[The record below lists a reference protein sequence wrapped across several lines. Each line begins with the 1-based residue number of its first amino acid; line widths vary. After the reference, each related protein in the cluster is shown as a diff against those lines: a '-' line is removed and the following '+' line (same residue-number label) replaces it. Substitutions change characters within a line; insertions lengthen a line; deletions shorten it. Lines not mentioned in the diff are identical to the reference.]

1 VTKKD
6 KRRQVHNHPEMTPQE
21 LARCRPAAEVDP
33 VGLPIPTHLV
43 SNEEYFPP
51 FLQTSH
57 QQHVE
62 ARVLDAL
69 DRVPKRLNISRRHFL
84 ATSAGLAASFVA
96 LNEVFRRYAFGD
108 TLFRV
113 AEESGFDHAA
123 FVADGPPSDLFVFDD
138 QCHLVRGAGVGHN
151 VALSVRVIAQGET
164 ARLPNSPFVSNPWNP
179 EHHGDEHGQ
188 PWGNWNPALMGR
200 TNWDDTEFWF
210 PNFIKYYFF
219 ESQTTVALISNI
231 TMIGHVGTS
240 AAGVKGA
247 PATARNVYEARPYEA
262 FVTAEQNFACREF
275 INAVAGS
282 TRALSHGLMYMGP
295 GNLWYLQE
303 QIDRFGIDS
312 WKGYQVPNAKR
323 DDDPDKPFEYWRFDD
338 EELAF
343 PTFAFIQEAYRKHR
357 AVKPGLNCVA
367 VHKGLGDSAFPSDIP
382 RAAAAFPDLNFII
395 YHSCIRPGFFDYSAW
410 QDVQSGRLRD
420 GVPDIKDTTEF
431 AQLVAPY
438 PNVYAELGTIFA
450 SSVVT
455 FPTVCAHLMGIL
467 FKYLGADRIVWG
479 TDSTFYGSPQWQ
491 IEAFWRLQIPEEFR
505 RRYGYPE
512 ITPEMK
518 RKVLGLN
525 SARLYG
531 MNPDVRRYSSV
542 PDDYRHRIASDTRLM
557 HTMEYDDGLPKELPE
572 ENSPRVASPPT
583 VSPYGAAVADRGD
596 RLEQLRAD
604 HREAAE
610 TRFGTPRSNHRDG
623 WVRVR

>member
-1 VTKKD
+1 MKK
-6 KRRQVHNHPEMTPQE
+6 KRRQARNHPEMTPQE
-21 LARCRPAAEVDP
+21 LARCRPASEVDRL
-33 VGLPIPTHLV
+33 GLPIPTHLV

-51 FLQTSH
+51 FLQTAH
-57 QQHVE
+57 QKQVE

-69 DRVPKRLNISRRHFL
+69 ESVPTRLNISRRRFL
-84 ATSAGLAASFVA
+84 TTSAGLAASFVA
-96 LNEVFRRYAFGD
+96 LNEVFRDYAFGES
-108 TLFRV
+108 LFRV
-113 AEESGFDHAA
+113 GKDGVFDHGA
-123 FVADGPPSDLFVFDD
+123 FLADGPPSDLFVFDD
-138 QCHLVRGAGVGHN
+138 QCHLVRGAGPGHN
-151 VALSVRVIAQGET
+151 IGVSVRAIAQGES

-179 EHHGDEHGQ
+179 HNHPDEHGE
-188 PWGNWNPALMGR
+188 PWANWNPTLIGR
-200 TNWDDTEFWF
+200 SNWDGAEFWL

-219 ESQTTVALISNI
+219 ESQTSVALISNI
-231 TMIGHVGTS
+231 TMIGNVAGS
-240 AAGVKGA
+240 AAGIKDI
-247 PATARNVYEARPYEA
+247 PATARNVYEARPQEV

-275 INAVAGS
+275 INSMAGS

-303 QIDRFGIDS
+303 QIDRFGVDS

-323 DDDPDKPFEYWRFDD
+323 DDSDAPFEHWTFDD

-343 PTFAFIQEAYRKHR
+343 PTFAFIQEAHRKYGSI
-357 AVKPGLNCVA
+357 KPGLNCIC
-367 VHKGLGDSAFPSDIP
+367 VHKGLGDSAVATDIP
-382 RAAAAFPDLNFII
+382 GAAAAFPGLNFVI
-395 YHSCIRPGFFDYSAW
+395 YHSCIRPGFFDYEAW
-410 QDVQSGRLRD
+410 QDVKSGRLRD

-455 FPTVCAHLMGIL
+455 FPTLCAHLMGIL

-505 RRYGYPE
+505 KRYGYPE

-531 MNPDVRRYSSV
+531 MSPDVTSYTKV
-542 PDDYRHRIASDTRLM
+542 PADYHDRIVGDTELM
-557 HTMEYDDGLPKELPE
+557 RTMEYDDRLPNEAPM
-572 ENSPRVASPPT
+572 
-583 VSPYGAAVADRGD
+583 SPYGSASANRNDRF
-596 RLEQLRAD
+596 EKLRAGY
-604 HREAAE
+604 REGAE
-610 TRFGTPRSNHRDG
+610 TRFGVPHSNRRDG
-623 WVRVR
+623 WIRVR

>member
-1 VTKKD
+1 MK
-6 KRRQVHNHPEMTPQE
+6 KRRQAHNHPEMTPEE
-21 LARCRPAAEVDP
+21 LARCRPASEVDP
-33 VGLPIPTHLV
+33 LGLPIPTHLV

-51 FLQTSH
+51 LLQTSH
-57 QQHVE
+57 QKQVE
-62 ARVLDAL
+62 ARVMDAL
-69 DRVPKRLNISRRHFL
+69 EQVPKRLNLSRRRFL
-84 ATSAGLAASFVA
+84 TTSAGLAASFVA
-96 LNEVFRRYAFGD
+96 LNEVFRDYAFGEA
-108 TLFRV
+108 LFRV
-113 AEESGFDHAA
+113 AKDAGFDHHA
-123 FVADGPPSDLFVFDD
+123 FLADGPPSDLFVFDD
-138 QCHLVRGAGVGHN
+138 QCHLVRGNHGDMGHIP
-151 VALSVRVIAQGET
+151 ALSLRVTAQGES

-179 EHHGDEHGQ
+179 GNHPDEHGE
-188 PWGNWNPALMGR
+188 PWGNWNPALIGR
-200 TNWDDTEFWF
+200 TNWDDNEFWL
-210 PNFIKYYFF
+210 PNFIKYYYF

-231 TMIGHVGTS
+231 NMVVNVAAS
-240 AAGVKGA
+240 VAGVKNV
-247 PATARNVYEARPYEA
+247 PATARNVYEARPQEA

-303 QIDRFGIDS
+303 QLDRFGPDS

-323 DDDPDKPFEYWRFDD
+323 DDDPDSPFEYWTFDD

-343 PTFAFIQEAYRKHR
+343 PTFAFIQDAYRKHGS
-357 AVKPGLNCVA
+357 VKPGLNCVN
-367 VHKGLGDSAFPSDIP
+367 VHKGLGDSAFATDIP
-382 RAAAAFPDLNFII
+382 AAAAAFPGLNFVI
-395 YHSCIRPGFFDYSAW
+395 YHSCIRPAFFDYEAW

-438 PNVYAELGTIFA
+438 PNVYAELGTTFA
-450 SSVVT
+450 SSIVT

-505 RRYGYPE
+505 QRYGYPE

-531 MNPDVRRYSSV
+531 MSPDLTRYTKV
-542 PDDYRHRIASDTRLM
+542 PDDYHRRLVGDAHLM
-557 HTMEYDDGLPKELPE
+557 KTMEYDDRLPNELPMQ
-572 ENSPRVASPPT
+572 NSPEVPSPPDA
-583 VSPYGAAVADRGD
+583 SPYGVAAANRND
-596 RLEQLRAD
+596 RLEKLRAEY
-604 HREAAE
+604 REGAE
-610 TRFGTPRSNHRDG
+610 TRFGIPRSNRRDG
-623 WVRVR
+623 WIRVK